1 MTGAAQQPP
10 LRRVFIRDL
19 MLDARIGVYPEE
31 KDGLQPIRINISF
44 EMRDDGLD
52 YPDGIGPDDVARVVD
67 YDGLAKRVRALVG
80 RAHVQLVETMA
91 EQIARA
97 CLIDVRVLMVRVS
110 VEKLAVFVDAA
121 SAGVEIERSRQ
132 TVFHRIP
139 EVPIV
144 TRTCR

>member
-1 MTGAAQQPP
+1 VTETGTTRP

-19 MLDARIGVYPEE
+19 VLDARIGVYPEE
-31 KDGLQPIRINISF
+31 KGGRQPIRINISF

-52 YPDGIGPDDVARVVD
+52 HPDGVGPDDVTRVVD

-97 CLIDVRVLMVRVS
+97 CLGDPRVLSTRVS
-110 VEKLAVFVDAA
+110 VEKLTVFSDAA
-121 SAGVEIERSRQ
+121 SAGVEIERSRE
-132 TVFHRIP
+132 TVFPPRP
-139 EVPIV
+139 
-144 TRTCR
+144 